1 MSWSHLN
8 PIFGSILSLFW
19 ATLSRSNAFH
29 CHDTELDC
37 DCAVYILQ
45 FVGAIALA
53 WTLLDQTKYP
63 VLYEQFMRDQNAAFL
78 VGNTAA
84 PAVRDANYKDRH
96 NTNGDKSLANDMVAA
111 QVRRLDAHV
120 AVVHRVAQDCVRN
133 ERR

>member
-1 MSWSHLN
+1 MHFIVTIRNSTV
-8 PIFGSILSLFW
+8 I
-19 ATLSRSNAFH
+19 
-29 CHDTELDC
+29 
-37 DCAVYILQ
+37 VLQ

-78 VGNTAA
+78 VSNTAA
-84 PAVRDANYKDRH
+84 PAVRDANYKDH
-96 NTNGDKSLANDMVAA
+96 HSTNGDKSLANDMVAA